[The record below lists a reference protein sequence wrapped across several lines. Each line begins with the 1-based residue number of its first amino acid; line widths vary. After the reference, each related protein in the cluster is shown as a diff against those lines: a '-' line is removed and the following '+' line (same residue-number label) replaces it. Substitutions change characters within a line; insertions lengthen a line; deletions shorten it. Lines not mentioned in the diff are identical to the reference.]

1 MPVKGYEVIYHG
13 EAVNIPYP
21 QESGD
26 DGRISDPGKRP
37 EGRSF
42 HHGRF
47 IQRLRQA
54 ARSTNNV
61 TLIETK
67 VTELVKGGFAGQ
79 IIGVESDTQGK
90 KDYVR
95 SLLYLSFKTTPL
107 TSHMILSL
115 SGRVSILVISPSS
128 QTGTPPSFASDSFD
142 INRSIDRNS
151 TDSN

>member
-13 EAVNIPYP
+13 DAVNIPYP
-21 QESGD
+21 QVLGG
-26 DGRISDPGKRP
+26 DGRISVLGKRP

-54 ARSTNNV
+54 ARITTNV

-67 VTELVKGGFAGQ
+67 VTELVEGGFTGQ
-79 IIGVESDTQGK
+79 IIGVESETQGK

-95 SLLYLSFKTTPL
+95 GHRTY
-107 TSHMILSL
+107 
-115 SGRVSILVISPSS
+115 
-128 QTGTPPSFASDSFD
+128 Q
-142 INRSIDRNS
+142 
-151 TDSN
+151 